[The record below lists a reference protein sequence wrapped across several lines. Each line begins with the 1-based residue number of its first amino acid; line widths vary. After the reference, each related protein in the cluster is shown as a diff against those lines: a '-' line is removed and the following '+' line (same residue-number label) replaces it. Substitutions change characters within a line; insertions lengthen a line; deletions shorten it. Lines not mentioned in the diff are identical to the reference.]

1 MVENSNLCPPAPEY
15 VPTGIVI
22 VYVPSGRGIPPYTGY
37 QFTLGDYIKLEE
49 VQGLP
54 ASDKSRVLSPESRA
68 EPLNPDPVLAL
79 APRPSPLAPRLCLVG
94 AGS

>member
-1 MVENSNLCPPAPEY
+1 MSKTLLPLQLSRGKLVFYFSSAPEY

-54 ASDKSRVLSPESRA
+54 ASDKSRVLSPESRI
-68 EPLNPDPVLAL
+68 PNH
-79 APRPSPLAPRLCLVG
+79 
-94 AGS
+94 